1 MNLPDQDPKV
11 RAWKKQADLP
21 FFDQSHL
28 PDRDY
33 AYANIL
39 GPSANRSRRHVNNT
53 TVFCAIVLLLGALA
67 MIF

>member
-11 RAWKKQADLP
+11 RAWKGQPDLP

-28 PDRDY
+28 PDHNY
-33 AYANIL
+33 VHTNIL
-39 GPSANRSRRHVNNT
+39 GPSANRSRRRINYT
-53 TVFCAIVLLLGALA
+53 IWFLGFAAVTWILA